1 MKYIP
6 DSVVLRQ
13 SPTTTRGILR
23 STSRQVQKRKC
34 RDMYQAFRKPAFDA
48 HKIAFF
54 FSLRESDI
62 QALRKRIIHS
72 ANAEKKNNNNKTLLF
87 IEAHQLIG
95 ILPASICTSPP
106 QSWQPKA
113 FLLPL

>member
-34 RDMYQAFRKPAFDA
+34 RDMYQAFRKPEFDA
-48 HKIAFF
+48 HKIAF
-54 FSLRESDI
+54 S
-62 QALRKRIIHS
+62 
-72 ANAEKKNNNNKTLLF
+72 
-87 IEAHQLIG
+87 
-95 ILPASICTSPP
+95 
-106 QSWQPKA
+106 
-113 FLLPL
+113 FL

>member
-34 RDMYQAFRKPAFDA
+34 RDMYQAFRKSAFDA

-62 QALRKRIIHS
+62 QSLRKRYHPQRKRR
-72 ANAEKKNNNNKTLLF
+72 KKKKTTATKHYF
-87 IEAHQLIG
+87 SSRHI
-95 ILPASICTSPP
+95 S
-106 QSWQPKA
+106 
-113 FLLPL
+113 